1 RRVPPVGDLLAELE
15 GAPFALLLAGLG
27 RVDLVVVGGHGGL
40 LKVYPIVIGKAA
52 GKLRICGC
60 DKPTQLLLRNCD
72 NQYMAKDEEEKKQ
85 EGEQPPPETI
95 LETEKQRDPEEATFA
110 EQAIHAYAE
119 EILQTFRESVENA
132 LDGFMAWVESNNDGK
147 LFDNAGFNTQI

>member
-1 RRVPPVGDLLAELE
+1 RPPIWT
-15 GAPFALLLAGLG
+15 GAPGPSAGQSPG
-27 RVDLVVVGGHGGL
+27 RAAGRAVCAPARSVAQPGRSCRRRWPWRSPR
-40 LKVYPIVIGKAA
+40 VYPIVIGKAA
-52 GKLRICGC
+52 GKLRICGR
-60 DKPTQLLLRNCD
+60 DKATQLLLRNCD

-95 LETEKQRDPEEATFA
+95 LETEKQRDPDEATFA

-147 LFDNAGFNTQI
+147 L